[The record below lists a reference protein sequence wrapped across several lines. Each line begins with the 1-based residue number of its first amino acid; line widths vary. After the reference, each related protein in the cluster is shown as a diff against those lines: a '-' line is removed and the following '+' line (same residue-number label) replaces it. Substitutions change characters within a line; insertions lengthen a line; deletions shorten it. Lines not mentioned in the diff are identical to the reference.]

1 MKWKS
6 FCWFQL
12 IFPCHC
18 CRLPPVH
25 ATPLLLLRY
34 ASFWL
39 RMQMGKIVYI
49 YHSDR
54 IGISIESGR
63 HTHTHTGRLV
73 EKGGGKGV
81 CLVESWVRYQV
92 CGISDETTDA
102 ICACQL
108 ARLRVCVSVICLGM
122 WYSLNCD

>member
-1 MKWKS
+1 MKIILLVS
-6 FCWFQL
+6 TYL
-12 IFPCHC
+12 P
-18 CRLPPVH
+18 LPLLPTPPVH

-63 HTHTHTGRLV
+63 HTHTHRLAGWQR
-73 EKGGGKGV
+73 EGKGRECAWLSRECV
-81 CLVESWVRYQV
+81 TRCAGLVMR
-92 CGISDETTDA
+92 
-102 ICACQL
+102 QL
-108 ARLRVCVSVICLGM
+108 MPYVPASLHAFVCV
-122 WYSLNCD
+122 